1 MSILLILDHY
11 TEMID
16 RLFRTRFRYNVV
28 WIEVNTETPI
38 TVGLELPLDGILLTP
53 CMKQREGPKNR
64 KYNKNIETG
73 NEMAL

>member
-1 MSILLILDHY
+1 ML
-11 TEMID
+11 
-16 RLFRTRFRYNVV
+16 

-38 TVGLELPLDGILLTP
+38 TVGLVLPLDGILLTP